1 MTGIVTSVTAQTRL
15 LAIVLIMFVGI
26 VALSHSGA
34 AQTIY
39 SLDSGDLVRVT
50 VFGEPDLSGEFS
62 IDAQGKLNLALIGPV
77 FVRGMTTSQARTA
90 IHDAYLDGYLRHPD
104 IAVDVVA
111 FRPFFI
117 VGEVNQPGSYS
128 FVPGMNVLNAI
139 AIGGGMTYRGDE
151 DDIEILRGN
160 DTARVSIPANLA
172 TIVMPGDIVRIAER
186 YF

>member
-1 MTGIVTSVTAQTRL
+1 MTGIVTSVTARTRL

-50 VFGEPDLSGEFS
+50 VFGEPDLSGDFS

-90 IHDAYLDGYLRHPD
+90 IAGAPL
-104 IAVDVVA
+104 A
-111 FRPFFI
+111 
-117 VGEVNQPGSYS
+117 NW
-128 FVPGMNVLNAI
+128 
-139 AIGGGMTYRGDE
+139 
-151 DDIEILRGN
+151 
-160 DTARVSIPANLA
+160 PA
-172 TIVMPGDIVRIAER
+172 G
-186 YF
+186 